1 MCFICSLLCL
11 VFILIQLN
19 LTELYGIYTPSF
31 AFQRSAGANI
41 HEVRSG
47 DGGGGQR
54 KEGGQRA
61 RRVRGHG
68 QRANGRQH

>member
-1 MCFICSLLCL
+1 MALC
-11 VFILIQLN
+11 
-19 LTELYGIYTPSF
+19 GIYTPSF

-68 QRANGRQH
+68 QRANGREH